1 MNMSKIKVDQIN
13 DNEVLVSLP
22 ADAPMEIV
30 QQLIKSLSAR
40 GLVED
45 VRNSTL
51 SSRSFYRPTSNSI
64 ADELIKS
71 LQGLVKDD
79 DNTWH
84 MNKPGAAKAFNAQQR
99 RIDEENRTKRS
110 NMALKQRSTMNIA
123 PEPGPNVLP
132 PKTNKLYDPNLS
144 NKTSYKKNEDSG
156 DDVEKSG
163 YGPKGSGQYTP
174 EDNAKRKANN
184 TGTQIGAG
192 PNVNVKQY
200 TTVKPAG
207 SQTDPKLKKPQPVK
221 VYSEEE
227 KTALAVKMGLKKNT
241 AWGQHLP
248 HPNAEVELAK
258 MRQHNQI
265 SPEDLLAQQLYNV
278 MSGKA
283 MLGQQ
288 PPPQPTDEQMF
299 GQYVVTEEMAKKADE
314 KWGNTF
320 NNWLVEAS
328 KPISQRFESEEA
340 ELAYWKS
347 LKVDDRDDGSSGY

>member
-1 MNMSKIKVDQIN
+1 MNKIKFNQIS
-13 DNEVLVSLP
+13 EIELLVEL
-22 ADAPMEIV
+22 APDVPLEIV
-30 QQLIKSLSAR
+30 NNLYKSLISKGLVEDLRKSTISCRVFYRPQDAINYKADQLIKSLM
-40 GLVED
+40 EM
-45 VRNSTL
+45 TK
-51 SSRSFYRPTSNSI
+51 
-64 ADELIKS
+64 DE
-71 LQGLVKDD
+71 

-84 MNKPGAAKAFNAQQR
+84 MNKPGAKQALTEQNKK
-99 RIDEENRTKRS
+99 IDAENRAKRAGIKPIQPPIP
-110 NMALKQRSTMNIA
+110 NQA
-123 PEPGPNVLP
+123 GPSVLP
-132 PKTNKLYDPNLS
+132 PNTNRLVDLQY
-144 NKTSYKKNEDSG
+144 NKIKKDEE
-156 DDVEKSG
+156 DVEKSG
-163 YGPKGSGQYTP
+163 YDGYDDN
-174 EDNAKRKANN
+174 DNARRKARNVGN
-184 TGTQIGAG
+184 KLGIG
-192 PNVNVKQY
+192 PNENVKQY
-200 TTVKPAG
+200 TTVKPVG

-299 GQYVVTEEMAKKADE
+299 GQYVVTEEMAKKADD

-320 NNWLVEAS
+320 NNWLVEAQR
-328 KPISQRFESEEA
+328 PISERFASEQE
-340 ELAYWKS
+340 ELNYWKN
-347 LKVDDRDDGSSGY
+347 LRVDDRDDGSSGY

>member
-1 MNMSKIKVDQIN
+1 MNMSRIKVDQIN

-45 VRNSTL
+45 VQNSTL

-79 DNTWH
+79 EDNTWH
-84 MNKPGAAKAFNAQQR
+84 MNKPGAKQALVEQNRKVDA
-99 RIDEENRTKRS
+99 ENRVKRAGIKPPQPS
-110 NMALKQRSTMNIA
+110 I
-123 PEPGPNVLP
+123 PNQTVPAVLP
-132 PKTNKLYDPNLS
+132 PNVNRLIDLQHNKV
-144 NKTSYKKNEDSG
+144 KKDD

-163 YGPKGSGQYTP
+163 HYGYDDN
-174 EDNAKRKANN
+174 DNARRKARNVGN
-184 TGTQIGAG
+184 KLGTG
-192 PNVNVKQY
+192 PNENVKQY
-200 TTVKPAG
+200 TSVKPAG

-221 VYSEEE
+221 IFTPEE
-227 KTALAVKMGLKKNT
+227 KAALAVKMGLKKNT

-299 GQYVVTEEMAKKADE
+299 GQYVVTEEMAKKADD

-320 NNWLVEAS
+320 NNWLVEAQR
-328 KPISQRFESEEA
+328 PISERFASEQE
-340 ELAYWKS
+340 ELNFWKN
-347 LKVDDRDDGSSGY
+347 LRVDDRDDGSSGY